1 MGQLHTT
8 TFKIIKWRS
17 STLNV
22 ETSSYTEAG
31 EVLKSLEVIMSKIQ
45 YNLFL
50 RERKKEKTLMKSDL
64 KSSDISE
71 RRETGSF
78 LLFTIFATLMFKV
91 KLSP

>member
-1 MGQLHTT
+1 M
-8 TFKIIKWRS
+8 
-17 STLNV
+17 